1 MAKKKIELHA
11 EKNKAPQGAWLAYH
25 YQQDEPDAER
35 LSTPEF
41 AAFTTAGA
49 AKRHLAAVVGRSRIT
64 WTDVDGDGM
73 NLMSVVEVKD

>member
-11 EKNKAPQGAWLAYH
+11 EKNQVTQGGWLAYH
-25 YQQDEPDAER
+25 FEQEEPGSER
-35 LSTPEF
+35 LSTPEY

-49 AKRHLAAVVGRSRIT
+49 AKRYLASVVGRSRIG

-73 NLMSVVEVKD
+73 RLAAVVDVKE

>member
-1 MAKKKIELHA
+1 MAKKTIELHA
-11 EKNKAPQGAWLAYH
+11 EKNQVPQGAWLAYH
-25 YQQDEPDAER
+25 FQQDAPEDST
-35 LSTPEF
+35 LSAPEY

-73 NLMSVVEVKD
+73 VLVALVDIKD